1 MSAPFKIKG
10 WRGNQSSPIR
20 QNPKVSIQTS
30 LANIQTRISNT
41 LKGIGTNIRRH
52 VKPQSSSSGF
62 GLTSLEKAQAK
73 KHGMSQ
79 YQWKTDRNK
88 SGTRANRYARDNKL
102 GKYAEKSITTPD
114 EKNVIDIQGS
124 TAETYTGGFGPD
136 WTDIIEGGGPSQGE
150 STINTPTEVD
160 YGTGMTTKDWKQE
173 SSTGWSLHELTQER
187 KNFDPGSPEYDK
199 IQKAINLGYETGGPV
214 EESDPVVE
222 EKKEEEAIPEGYA
235 QYGYYPDTQFNR
247 DKGIAGDPI
256 IQKLT
261 PGDKKMPYTTVKTG
275 GPKKG
280 KWYKMSSGKVMMF
293 DGNNYVAG

>member
-1 MSAPFKIKG
+1 MSAPFKMKG
-10 WRGNQSSPIR
+10 WSGNQSSPIR

-160 YGTGMTTKDWKQE
+160 YGTGMTTKDWKQK

-187 KNFDPGSPEYDK
+187 KKFDVGSTEYDK
-199 IQKAINLGYETGGPV
+199 IQKAINLGYKIGGPV
-214 EESDPVVE
+214 EGGT
-222 EKKEEEAIPEGYA
+222 APE
-235 QYGYYPDTQFNR
+235 
-247 DKGIAGDPI
+247 
-256 IQKLT
+256 QKLT
-261 PGDKKMPYTTVKTG
+261 
-275 GPKKG
+275 
-280 KWYKMSSGKVMMF
+280 SSGETKVALWEGTKVKPHQGIPSVKGAKEGEYYENTDTDQIYLF
-293 DGNNYVAG
+293 KNGKYIEQ